1 MGFSEKN
8 LWEKRSISR
17 EFREKIRDKFR
28 RKQSLKKSN
37 FAEIFWA
44 NVSRKR
50 SVLRWFHERFYRNKT
65 EILPVVIVVVL
76 FRGGGGEEWW
86 ALACAT
92 TTTTGTSTTHK
103 CCLFKT
109 GYFVLKTPA
118 CFAISFAL
126 GIVSHKIFFYFYQ
139 RSSFALLTTMSLEMR
154 QWQSFLYHALATG
167 QCPVFRNNNLR
178 TPGSFGSFSCCSD
191 EVSK

>member
-1 MGFSEKN
+1 MSLESDQFCADFTNVFIET
-8 LWEKRSISR
+8 KRQ
-17 EFREKIRDKFR
+17 FC
-28 RKQSLKKSN
+28 QL
-37 FAEIFWA
+37 
-44 NVSRKR
+44 
-50 SVLRWFHERFYRNKT
+50 L
-65 EILPVVIVVVL
+65 LLL
-76 FRGGGGEEWW
+76 FFLEGGGGEWW

-126 GIVSHKIFFYFYQ
+126 GIVSHKISFLFFFYQ
-139 RSSFALLTTMSLEMR
+139 RSSFALLTTRLEMG

-178 TPGSFGSFSCCSD
+178 TPGSFGSFSRCSD

>member
-1 MGFSEKN
+1 MSLESDQFCADFTNVFIET
-8 LWEKRSISR
+8 KR
-17 EFREKIRDKFR
+17 KFC
-28 RKQSLKKSN
+28 QL
-37 FAEIFWA
+37 
-44 NVSRKR
+44 
-50 SVLRWFHERFYRNKT
+50 L
-65 EILPVVIVVVL
+65 LLL
-76 FRGGGGEEWW
+76 FFLEGGGEWW

-92 TTTTGTSTTHK
+92 TSTTGTSTTHK

-118 CFAISFAL
+118 CLAISFAL
-126 GIVSHKIFFYFYQ
+126 GIVSHKIFFFYH

-178 TPGSFGSFSCCSD
+178 TI
-191 EVSK
+191 